1 VGTTTA
7 PQPLKD
13 LARFWKDQRGRNLG
27 IVGDTSHISKG
38 VSYHLGKDEL
48 LPNAYSIRNPR
59 DRDGL
64 TNRASAIDLGK
75 LHGKFVYLR
84 VFSGWLVHR
93 CMTDGEVRRDVRE
106 IIYTA
111 DGLTVQRW
119 SGIDNKIHK
128 GPGNGDLTHLK
139 HTHIS
144 FFRDSETRDKLALFK
159 PFFEVGWGADV
170 SQASQALDPS
180 AIRVALA
187 IRRAGH
193 VFGTVINMADLA
205 VAMTMAGH
213 PFGAAVDP
221 GDVESF
227 I

>member
-1 VGTTTA
+1 VGTTTP
-7 PQPLKD
+7 PQRLSD
-13 LARFWKDQRGRNLG
+13 LSQFWKGQHGRNLG
-27 IVGDTSHISKG
+27 IVGDTSHIAKG
-38 VSYHLGKDEL
+38 TSYHLGKDEL
-48 LPNAYSIRNPR
+48 VPTAYSIRNKR
-59 DRDGL
+59 DKTGL
-64 TNRASAIDLGK
+64 TNSASAIDLGK

-84 VFSGWLVHR
+84 VFSGWLVR
-93 CMTDGEVRRDVRE
+93 QCMTDRDMRHDVRE

-111 DGLTVQRW
+111 DGLTVQRY

-128 GPGNGDLTHLK
+128 GRGNGDLTHLK

-144 FFRDSETRDKLALFK
+144 FFRDSETREKVSLFK
-159 PFFEVGWGADV
+159 PFFQVGWGGDV
-170 SQASQALDPS
+170 SQAIRAVDPT
-180 AIRVALA
+180 AMKVALA

-193 VFGTVINMADLA
+193 DFGTVINMDDLV

-213 PFGAAVDP
+213 PFGATVDP